1 MNIPLFIAALTFM
14 ITMYITPGPNNIL
27 CAVHGSQYGV
37 RKTLPLISGMAFG
50 WLVMGLF
57 VAVTLE
63 VIEGYKDI
71 LSYLTYIG
79 AAYIAYLSY
88 NIATSKPIQNGSD
101 ESQIL
106 GPQTGLIL
114 QFVNGKAWIHD
125 LVLMGTFGT
134 AFGSG
139 IYSKIILVFL
149 SIILCLPAILSW
161 TIFGTLLRRI
171 FSTPESSVFLNRFL
185 GFSLFL
191 VSVWLVYY

>member
-27 CAVHGSQYGV
+27 CAVHGSQYGL

-63 VIEGYKDI
+63 IIEGYKDI
-71 LSYLTYIG
+71 LVYLTYIG
-79 AAYIAYLSY
+79 AGYIAYLSY
-88 NIATSKPIQNGSD
+88 HIAISKPIQD
-101 ESQIL
+101 ESDDSQML
-106 GPQTGLIL
+106 GPRTGLIL

-125 LVLMGTFGT
+125 LVLMGTFG
-134 AFGSG
+134 AVFGPG
-139 IYSKIILVFL
+139 LDSKIILVFL

-161 TIFGTLLRRI
+161 TVFGTVLRRI
-171 FSTPESSVFLNRFL
+171 FSTPESSVLLNRFL

>member
-27 CAVHGSQYGV
+27 CAVHGSQYGL

-63 VIEGYKDI
+63 IIEGYKDI
-71 LSYLTYIG
+71 LVYLTYIG
-79 AAYIAYLSY
+79 AGYIAYLSY
-88 NIATSKPIQNGSD
+88 HIAISKPIQD
-101 ESQIL
+101 ESDDSQML
-106 GPQTGLIL
+106 GPRTGLIL

-125 LVLMGTFGT
+125 LVLMGTFG
-134 AFGSG
+134 AVFGPG
-139 IYSKIILVFL
+139 LDSKIILVFL

-161 TIFGTLLRRI
+161 TVFGTVLRRI
-171 FSTPESSVFLNRFL
+171 FSTPELSVLLNRFL

>member
-1 MNIPLFIAALTFM
+1 VNISLFIAALTFM

-27 CAVHGSQYGV
+27 CAVHGSQYGIRRTV
-37 RKTLPLISGMAFG
+37 PLISGMAFG
-50 WLVMGLF
+50 WLVMGIF

-63 VIEGYKDI
+63 IIEGYKEV

-79 AAYIAYLSY
+79 ACYIAFLSY
-88 NIATSKPIQNGSD
+88 HIATSKPIEDAND
-101 ESQIL
+101 ESQML
-106 GPQTGLIL
+106 GPRTGLIL

-125 LVLMGTFGT
+125 LVLLGTFGSV
-134 AFGSG
+134 FGSG
-139 IYSKIILVFL
+139 IESKIILVFL

-161 TIFGTLLRRI
+161 TAFGTLLRRI

-185 GFSLFL
+185 GVSLFL

>member
-1 MNIPLFIAALTFM
+1 M

-63 VIEGYKDI
+63 IIEGFKDI

-79 AAYIAYLSY
+79 AGYIAYLSY
-88 NIATSKPIQNGSD
+88 HIATSKPIQDEND
-101 ESQIL
+101 ESQML
-106 GPQTGLIL
+106 GPRTGLML

-134 AFGSG
+134 VFGSG
-139 IYSKIILVFL
+139 IESKIILVFL

-161 TIFGTLLRRI
+161 TAFGTLLRRI
-171 FSTPESSVFLNRFL
+171 FSTPESSIFLNRFL